1 MLESVIGYAA
11 PHLNVQASSTIKAAC
26 GTAAFRTRDDPKH
39 DAGHSSAFSFPPA
52 LCSSRK
58 ENRDV
63 GTTEDHFVCRA
74 GDRCRWLHCA
84 GCCTGAGKQDHLAY
98 FAARRQFDAVQDP
111 AAGGAGDQE
120 PARTE
125 SVPAGVPVRLA
136 VCRQDQVESRGL
148 ERKYVDHLLDG
159 EGTTL
164 RSRLDLSEYSGVFDR
179 RGDGREL
186 SR

>member
-1 MLESVIGYAA
+1 MLESVIGYAT

-74 GDRCRWLHCA
+74 GDRCRWLLRPRS
-84 GCCTGAGKQDHLAY
+84 GTGAGKQDHLAH
-98 FAARRQFDAVQDP
+98 FTARRQFDAVQDP

-120 PARTE
+120 PSRTQ
-125 SVPAGVPVRLA
+125 SIPAGVPVRLA
-136 VCRQDQVESRGL
+136 VCRQDQVESCGL
-148 ERKYVDHLLDG
+148 ERQYVDHLLDG
-159 EGTTL
+159 EVAAL
-164 RSRLDLSEYSGVFDR
+164 RPGLVLHWA
-179 RGDGREL
+179 
-186 SR
+186 